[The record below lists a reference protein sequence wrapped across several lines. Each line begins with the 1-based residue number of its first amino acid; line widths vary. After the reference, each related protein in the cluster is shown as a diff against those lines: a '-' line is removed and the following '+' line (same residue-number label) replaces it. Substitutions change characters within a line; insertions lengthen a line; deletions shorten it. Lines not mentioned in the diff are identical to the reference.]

1 MVHFDF
7 ILFQASIIMS
17 RTQGKS
23 QRLLVCGVLAALH
36 LLFLIYLHFAYHQI
50 VEGEYMI
57 KTTLHFDLIKFLL
70 ILMCPFY

>member
-36 LLFLIYLHFAYHQI
+36 LLFLIYLHFAYHLI
-50 VEGEYMI
+50 VDGEYMI
-57 KTTLHFDLIKFLL
+57 NTTLYFDLIKFLL